1 MGPARVTAGRVL
13 RGFAGVVTGGLVAA
27 LVALGVAWYLS
38 SDTGF
43 PGPETGTVVWHAVGV
58 LVTVP
63 MQVYADRHPDRRGNA
78 AAVLVV
84 AVAAALLTV
93 LWLA

>member
-1 MGPARVTAGRVL
+1 VTAGRVL
-13 RGFAGVVTGGLVAA
+13 RGFAGVLTGGLVAA

-43 PGPETGTVVWHAVGV
+43 PGPETGTVVWHALGV

-63 MQVYADRHPDRRGNA
+63 TQVYADRHPDRRGNA
-78 AAVLVV
+78 AAGLVI
-84 AVAAALLTV
+84 VAAALL
-93 LWLA
+93 LIFQWLA

>member
-1 MGPARVTAGRVL
+1 MGPPRVIAGRVL

-27 LVALGVAWYLS
+27 LAALGVAWYLS

-43 PGPETGTVVWHAVGV
+43 PGPETGTVVWHALAV
-58 LVTVP
+58 LVAVP
-63 MQVYADRHPDRRGNA
+63 TQIYADRHPDRRGNG
-78 AAVLVV
+78 
-84 AVAAALLTV
+84 AALLVAVTAALLLTL